1 MEMQVLV
8 ADDSP
13 IYRKLVE
20 HALKDEGYSLLF
32 AKCGKEA
39 LELYT
44 KHGPSILITDWM
56 MPDLSGLE
64 LCQKIRAEA
73 KHYTYILLLTGM
85 TEKDSVV
92 QGLAAG
98 ANDYLTKPFH
108 AGELLARIGV
118 GRRMVDMH
126 REIDDKNVL
135 LERMAHT
142 DPLTGLANRR
152 ALEDW
157 ANRQLRGAT
166 RHGFPFWVV
175 LADLDHFKEINDTY
189 GHDAGDAVLKKFAEI
204 LNKNTRASDICGR
217 LGGDEFLIVITHVE
231 KQSIQAAVDRFCKQL
246 AVQECVVAGQTVR
259 STASFGVAGFA
270 GTPAPDFPTLL
281 KEADKALYT
290 AKLAGRNR
298 VEIGGSLPHE
308 LEEGVQVPAGQ
319 NDK

>member
-1 MEMQVLV
+1 
-8 ADDSP
+8 
-13 IYRKLVE
+13 
-20 HALKDEGYSLLF
+20 
-32 AKCGKEA
+32 
-39 LELYT
+39 
-44 KHGPSILITDWM
+44 M

-126 REIDDKNVL
+126 KEIDDKNVL

-152 ALEDW
+152 ALEEW

-175 LADLDHFKEINDTY
+175 LADLDRFKEINDTY
-189 GHDAGDAVLKKFAEI
+189 GHDAGDMVLRKFAEI
-204 LNKNTRASDICGR
+204 LSKNTRASDICGR

-231 KQSIQAAVDRFCKQL
+231 KQNIQAAVDRFCKEL
-246 AVQECVVAGQTVR
+246 AVQECVVAGRTVR

-270 GTPAPDFPTLL
+270 GTPTPDFATLL

-298 VEIGGSLPHE
+298 VEIGSSLAGE
-308 LEEGVQVPAGQ
+308 VAEGVQVPALPGS
-319 NDK
+319 K